1 MRPNRLRNGI
11 ILIGL
16 GIALL
21 LYNMD
26 RLDGQYFMDLLHL
39 WPILLIA
46 IGIEIISRNS
56 TAAAL
61 GYLSPVLVLGAFVY
75 AGYADRAGW
84 DGWSVSFGDG
94 LSSRNTVE
102 RTFTTENPVTDA
114 RVYVD
119 IFEGD
124 LKIRGGSTT
133 DLGRGEFTSAGR
145 VLTSISEENGRA
157 VVRVRQS
164 GSARRR
170 SADFDLSLIESTPF
184 TLDLKGRDVS
194 VLVDG
199 APLHVKQLYLE
210 LEDGEADITLGRGED
225 SVWASLAPGDA
236 RLNLRLPKD
245 AGLRVEGISSS
256 DDYDWGPF
264 VLQSGM
270 DASETQSFSAAPVRV
285 VLKVVE
291 PISKLRVEGY

>member
-21 LYNMD
+21 LYNVD
-26 RLDGQYFMDLLHL
+26 YLDGQYFMDLLHL

-56 TAAAL
+56 STAAL

-75 AGYADRAGW
+75 AGYADRSEW

-94 LSSRNTVE
+94 LSSRSTVE
-102 RTFTTENPVTDA
+102 RTFTTESPVTDA

-119 IFEGD
+119 IFDGD
-124 LKIRGGSTT
+124 LRIRGGSDP

-164 GSARRR
+164 GSARHR
-170 SADFDLSLIESTPF
+170 SADFDLSLIESTPL

-194 VLVDG
+194 VSLDG
-199 APLHVKQLYLE
+199 TPLHVKQLYLE
-210 LEDGEADITLGRGED
+210 LEDGDADITLGRTED

-236 RLNLRLPKD
+236 RLNLKLPRD
-245 AGLRVEGISSS
+245 AGLRVEGITSS
-256 DDYDWGPF
+256 DDFDWGPF
-264 VLQSGM
+264 VLQVGI
-270 DASETQSFSAAPVRV
+270 DASETESFQTAPMRV

-291 PISKLRVEGY
+291 PIGKLQVQGY